1 MKSVA
6 HTWIQRLRTPTYMQ
20 APNGVTRHMQSA
32 EGEGR
37 FGANRCSNRPLA
49 TFFQLL
55 QLDAA
60 WLRLYIMQ
68 AGAAGGE
75 RKRGEE
81 RDRERKRERERE
93 EERMTETDRQK

>member
-6 HTWIQRLRTPTYMQ
+6 HTWIQRLRTPTYMR
-20 APNGVTRHMQSA
+20 APNGVTRHTQSV
-32 EGEGR
+32 EGGVGGV

-49 TFFQLL
+49 TFYQLL

-60 WLRLYIMQ
+60 WLPRYIMQ

-75 RKRGEE
+75 REGKKGGGG
-81 RDRERKRERERE
+81 RERKGGEDDG
-93 EERMTETDRQK
+93 DR